1 MKLKILITGG
11 TGLVGKA
18 LTSLLES
25 QAYDVA
31 YLSRTPLKSN
41 RRSFYWNHEKGDID
55 SQAIEYADVIIH
67 LAGENISNRK
77 WTYNQKKRIISS
89 RVQTTKLLERAIQS
103 AFKKPRAFIS
113 ASAIGYYG
121 NVTSDHIF
129 SEEDPSG
136 TDFLAETV
144 VKWEESVKQIHALGI
159 PTAILRIG
167 MVMSKQGGALPK
179 MIQPIKWGLG
189 AFIGSGN
196 QWVPWIALEDLA
208 RMFLF
213 VLEQKLLA
221 TPSKEYIIY
230 NGVSEDNINN
240 KELMRQI
247 AKAIKRPFFSL
258 HVPNFLFNLM
268 FGEMAT
274 ILLYGSRVSSK
285 KINSEGF
292 RFRYTKI
299 PDLFENNMINR

>member
-1 MKLKILITGG
+1 M
-11 TGLVGKA
+11 
-18 LTSLLES
+18 
-25 QAYDVA
+25 
-31 YLSRTPLKSN
+31 
-41 RRSFYWNHEKGDID
+41 
-55 SQAIEYADVIIH
+55 
-67 LAGENISNRK
+67 
-77 WTYNQKKRIISS
+77 
-89 RVQTTKLLERAIQS
+89 LERAIKS
-103 AFKKPRAFIS
+103 ASGKPKAFIS

-121 NVTSDHIF
+121 SITSDQILT
-129 SEEDPSG
+129 EEYPSG

-144 VKWEESVKQIHALGI
+144 VKWEESVKQIQALSI

-167 MVMSKQGGALPK
+167 VVMSRQGGALPK
-179 MIQPIKWGLG
+179 MLQPIKWGMG
-189 AFIGSGN
+189 AALGSGK
-196 QWVPWIALEDLA
+196 QWMPWIALEDLT

-292 RFRYTKI
+292 GFRYTKI